1 MSLDIDSPLVVSSR
15 NVSLQVSLSSHEST
29 TDFNDVVPKTLR
41 KSVSVQAS
49 ILSDS
54 RSSFENN
61 EEDTSK
67 ELVCLEKDDLGNQQQ
82 YVDLK

>member
-1 MSLDIDSPLVVSSR
+1 M
-15 NVSLQVSLSSHEST
+15 SLSSHEST

>member
-1 MSLDIDSPLVVSSR
+1 M
-15 NVSLQVSLSSHEST
+15 SLSSHEST
-29 TDFNDVVPKTLR
+29 TDFNDVVPETLR

-67 ELVCLEKDDLGNQQQ
+67 ELVCSEKDDLGNQQQ